1 MRIVQRRDADVAG
14 HVEEQAN
21 GQLGGRRHEALVGSG
36 DQYAVGRRRIDID
49 RARVDRTSQEG
60 NQVRQLLEESCVSRR
75 RSVGDDDVAVRCRV
89 DQLGRREVASGRI
102 QHDLG
107 DLCEVG
113 ERPAVVRL
121 EILGVVGEEHA
132 HEINAN
138 SANDAMR
145 PTYQPI
151 A

>member
-1 MRIVQRRDADVAG
+1 M
-14 HVEEQAN
+14 
-21 GQLGGRRHEALVGSG
+21 
-36 DQYAVGRRRIDID
+36 
-49 RARVDRTSQEG
+49 TSQSAAASISSAV
-60 NQVRQLLEESCVSRR
+60 VRSL
-75 RSVGDDDVAVRCRV
+75 
-89 DQLGRREVASGRI
+89 SGRI

-121 EILGVVGEEHA
+121 AILGVVGEEHA